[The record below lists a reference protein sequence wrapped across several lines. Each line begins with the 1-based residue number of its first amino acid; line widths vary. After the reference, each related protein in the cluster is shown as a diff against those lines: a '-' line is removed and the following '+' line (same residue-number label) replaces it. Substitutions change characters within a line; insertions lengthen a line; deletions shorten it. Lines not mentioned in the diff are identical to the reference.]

1 MKGKQENHHIVDV
14 LFVLALFCVFAVSAL
29 ILLLIGANVYQK
41 TVNDMDANYNGRTA
55 VSYITE
61 KIRQND
67 SDSAVSVGTLMGKPS
82 IILSQEVDGKVY
94 QTYLYEYDG
103 YLTELFTDPSLN
115 LGDNILKAG
124 HPLFPITDFTVTE
137 TTPSLYHFVLT
148 TKDTQSIHLYISTNS

>member
-82 IILSQEVDGKVY
+82 IIPVSYTHLR
-94 QTYLYEYDG
+94 
-103 YLTELFTDPSLN
+103 
-115 LGDNILKAG
+115 A
-124 HPLFPITDFTVTE
+124 HE
-137 TTPSLYHFVLT
+137 T
-148 TKDTQSIHLYISTNS
+148 